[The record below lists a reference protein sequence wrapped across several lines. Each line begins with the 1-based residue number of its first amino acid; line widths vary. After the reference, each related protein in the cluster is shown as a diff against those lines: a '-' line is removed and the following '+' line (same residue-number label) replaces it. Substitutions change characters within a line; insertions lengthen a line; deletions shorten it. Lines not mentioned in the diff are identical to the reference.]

1 MNLPAY
7 EHEASTVSAMTM
19 TMQRALKYHPQSA
32 PAHFDQ
38 KKYF

>member
-7 EHEASTVSAMTM
+7 EHEASPVSAI
-19 TMQRALKYHPQSA
+19 TMQRTLNYHPQST